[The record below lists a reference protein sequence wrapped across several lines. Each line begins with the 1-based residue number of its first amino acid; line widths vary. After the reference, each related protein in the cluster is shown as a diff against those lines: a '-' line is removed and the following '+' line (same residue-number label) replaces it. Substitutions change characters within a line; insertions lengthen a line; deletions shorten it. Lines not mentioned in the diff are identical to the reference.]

1 MRRIVLLGAAGYFGS
16 AAAGLLR
23 QRGIPFIAA
32 GRGSVAE
39 LKVDAERPEGLRE
52 GDVVLD
58 AAGPF
63 QRRTAALLE
72 AAIEKRFD
80 VVDLSDSLAYAK
92 AAVALAPRF
101 ERAGIRVITACSS
114 ASAVSAVLVRA
125 TGIREPVSARVFL
138 AAASRRSARYG
149 TSASAL
155 ASLGRDIEVWREGKP
170 AAARGWGEPWGFEF
184 PAPVGATT
192 CRLVEFPDALLL
204 PREFPSLKLVES
216 RAATRIRGLDVLLA
230 VAGRIPGFPAIVRAA
245 LSPAT
250 VAMLRP
256 LGREGGGV
264 GVEVAGPDGESRR
277 ASLTGAEHSHLV
289 AVAPA
294 VLAVRRL
301 AEGGVRARGLLLA
314 AQAVADAELLDM
326 VASRGVLLHRA

>member
-1 MRRIVLLGAAGYFGS
+1 MRRLVILGAAGYFGS
-16 AAAGLLR
+16 AAASLLR
-23 QRGIPFIAA
+23 QRGVPFVAA
-32 GRGSVAE
+32 GRGSAAE
-39 LKVDAERPEGLRE
+39 LKVDAESPEGLRE

-63 QRRTAALLE
+63 QRRTAALFE

-92 AAVALAPRF
+92 TAVAMAPRF

-125 TGIREPVSARVFL
+125 AGIREPVSVRVFL

-155 ASLGRDIEVWREGKP
+155 ESLGRDIEVWREGKP
-170 AAARGWGEPWGFEF
+170 AAARGWGEPRDFEF

-192 CRLVEFPDALLL
+192 CRLVEFPDALFL

-216 RAATRIRGLDVLLA
+216 RAATRIRGLDVSLA
-230 VAGRIPGFPAIVRAA
+230 LAGRIPGFPTLVRAA
-245 LSPAT
+245 LFPAT

-256 LGREGGGV
+256 LGREGGGL
-264 GVEVAGPDGESRR
+264 GVEVAGPDGETRR
-277 ASLTGAEHSHLV
+277 ASLSGSDHSHIV

-301 AEGGVRARGLLLA
+301 AEDGVRARGLLTA
-314 AQAVADAELLDM
+314 AQAVADADLLDLLR
-326 VASRGVLLHRA
+326 SLGVHLRYP

>member
-1 MRRIVLLGAAGYFGS
+1 MRRLVLLGAAGYFGT
-16 AAAGLLR
+16 AAAALLR
-23 QRGIPFIAA
+23 QMGVPFVAA
-32 GRGSVAE
+32 GRGRAAE
-39 LKVDAERPEGLRE
+39 LKVDAERPDGLRE

-63 QRRTAALLE
+63 QRRTAALFE

-92 AAVALAPRF
+92 MAVAMALRF

-114 ASAVSAVLVRA
+114 ASAVSAALVRA
-125 TGIREPVSARVFL
+125 AGVREPVAVRVYL

-155 ASLGRDIEVWREGKP
+155 DSLGREIEVWREGKP
-170 AAARGWGEPWGFEF
+170 GAARGWGEPRKFEF
-184 PAPVGATT
+184 PAPVGCTT
-192 CRLVEFPDALLL
+192 CRLVEFPDTLFL
-204 PREFPSLKLVES
+204 PREFPTLALVES
-216 RAATRIRGLDVLLA
+216 RAATRIRGLDALLA
-230 VAGRIPGFPAIVRAA
+230 VAGRIPGFPSLIRAA
-245 LSPAT
+245 LFPAT

-264 GVEVAGPDGESRR
+264 GVEVVGSKGETKRVTVSG
-277 ASLTGAEHSHLV
+277 STDSHFV

-294 VLAVRRL
+294 VLAARRL
-301 AEGGVRARGLLLA
+301 SADSVRSRGLVPA
-314 AQAVADAELLDM
+314 SHAVADAELLDLLR
-326 VASRGVLLHRA
+326 SRGVILARP